1 MHATINL
8 TKSKSSTKDE
18 MPHYVA
24 RGQNEVDGV
33 SRAETMFAYWI
44 YLSSVVIFRQK
55 CSTLLHK
62 AI

>member
-33 SRAETMFAYWI
+33 
-44 YLSSVVIFRQK
+44 IFRTK
-55 CSTLLHK
+55 MFNAVT
-62 AI
+62 